1 MVFSKIISRKYL
13 DKKVLFRLRL
23 LFAIFILMVIII
35 FYNIFDH
42 RIRFLLAFS
51 GLLIGIGLGFL
62 AGRMIKV
69 KWQEKTNKVITEMDG
84 VGVIILILYI
94 IFEYNRNAIFG
105 HWLEGATLTAF
116 GFSLL
121 AGMLFGRFMSTK
133 MDIEDILKEKKQL

>member
-1 MVFSKIISRKYL
+1 MVFSKTLSQQYL
-13 DKKVLFRLRL
+13 DKRVLIRLRI

-35 FYNIFDH
+35 LYNILDH

-51 GLLIGIGLGFL
+51 GLLMGIGLGFL
-62 AGRMIKV
+62 ASRMIKV
-69 KWQEKTNKVITEMDG
+69 KWQEKNNKVITEMDG

-94 IFEYNRNAIFG
+94 LFEYNRNAIFG
-105 HWLEGATLTAF
+105 RWLEGATLTAF

-133 MDIEDILKEKKQL
+133 MDIKDILKEKKQL